1 MAPCAATETTLMTAK
16 VTNHHH
22 RHPPPKSNN
31 QQQGVESSLSLP
43 VAAPSLEELAS
54 HEIEVLLLHNSHH
67 HHKHHHRRGGAGAGG
82 GGGATTV
89 STKCFPP
96 HCLKLVRLLPGN
108 SRCIDCHAHNPQW
121 AAVRYGALLCLQ
133 CSGIHRSL
141 GVQISSVRSIGMD
154 EWSAREVVS
163 MLEGGNRQ
171 LQSFFHRHCLTEDS
185 LVRSNVSSSS
195 STTTSHHRT
204 TTGLQQSPQPQSQ
217 PPSHGD
223 GTGGSGGLSRDNV
236 QRIRYKTKAA
246 LFYRRQ
252 MEQHVQTILAAGPYR
267 GRERSRLPPPPP
279 PPNPPPDDNE

>member
-22 RHPPPKSNN
+22 RHPPPKDQHH
-31 QQQGVESSLSLP
+31 QQQGVESSLSSP

-67 HHKHHHRRGGAGAGG
+67 HYHKHHHWRGT
-82 GGGATTV
+82 GGGATAA
-89 STKCFPP
+89 KCFPP
-96 HCLKLVRLLPGN
+96 HCLKLVRQLPGN

-204 TTGLQQSPQPQSQ
+204 TTGPQPSPQPQ
-217 PPSHGD
+217 PPSHGAD
-223 GTGGSGGLSRDNV
+223 GGVGLSRDNV
-236 QRIRYKTKAA
+236 QRLRYKTKAA

-267 GRERSRLPPPPP
+267 GRERSRLPPP
-279 PPNPPPDDNE
+279 NPPPDDNE